1 MLAMKCSIKQLLLV
15 IIILICQPSFGKNVN
30 NLLFS
35 LNNKI
40 YTTIDLEN
48 RINYLRLINSTLTNY
63 EEILDDY
70 IKVIFFDQYYR
81 NNNKNENENELFDIV
96 NKFYKDLIKN
106 NEKINSQNN
115 YKKDI
120 IFQQIKLDMQRKIL
134 IERELNKYRD
144 LIFTDNISEINN
156 IYNIYIS
163 YISVD
168 KDTKKKLENLLNRK
182 ELENILEV
190 KKLLD
195 ENKFDY
201 LFKTKKL
208 NNTENLDISIK
219 EAIVKNYKNFILD
232 TSDNFVIGKI
242 DKIIKNDKNIDF
254 RLLEIKTNVFIDNI
268 LLRCE
273 NIENLKKN
281 VDIKIVE
288 RNDIKYNSLNDYIKE
303 NMSSINDFILFK
315 KDSIN
320 IYVLL
325 CDITYNNEYFDNIN
339 INENIDLIV
348 KKIENDL
355 IFNKSTKYNFY
366 LK

>member
-1 MLAMKCSIKQLLLV
+1 MKCSIKQLLFI

-63 EEILDDY
+63 GEILDDY

-81 NNNKNENENELFDIV
+81 NKNENENELFDMV
-96 NKFYKDLIKN
+96 NKYYKDLIKN

-134 IERELNKYRD
+134 IERELDKYRD

-163 YISVD
+163 YISID
-168 KDTKKKLENLLNRK
+168 KDTKKKLENLLNKK

-190 KKLLD
+190 KRLLD

-254 RLLEIKTNVFIDNI
+254 RLLEIQTNVFIDNN
-268 LLRCE
+268 LLKCE

>member
-1 MLAMKCSIKQLLLV
+1 MKCSIKQLLFV

-81 NNNKNENENELFDIV
+81 NKNENENELFDIV
-96 NKFYKDLIKN
+96 NKYYKDLIKN

-134 IERELNKYRD
+134 IERELDKYRD

-163 YISVD
+163 YISID
-168 KDTKKKLENLLNRK
+168 KDTKEKLENLLNKK
-182 ELENILEV
+182 ELENFLEV
-190 KKLLD
+190 KRLLD
-195 ENKFDY
+195 ENEFDY

-208 NNTENLDISIK
+208 NNTEKLDISIK
-219 EAIVKNYKNFILD
+219 EAIEKNYKNFILD
-232 TSDNFVIGKI
+232 TSDNFIIGKI
-242 DKIIKNDKNIDF
+242 DKIIKNDKNINF
-254 RLLEIKTNVFIDNI
+254 RLLEIQTNVFIDNN
-268 LLRCE
+268 LLKCE

-281 VDIKIVE
+281 VGIKIVE
-288 RNDIKYNSLNDYIKE
+288 RNDIKYISLNDYIKE
-303 NMSSINDFILFK
+303 NMSSINDFIIFK

-325 CDITYNNEYFDNIN
+325 CDIKYNNEYFDNIN

>member
-1 MLAMKCSIKQLLLV
+1 MNCLIKQLLFV
-15 IIILICQPSFGKNVN
+15 IIILIFQPSFGKNVN

-96 NKFYKDLIKN
+96 NKFYKDFIKN

-134 IERELNKYRD
+134 IERELDKYRD
-144 LIFTDNISEINN
+144 LIFTDNESEINN

-163 YISVD
+163 YISID
-168 KDTKKKLENLLNRK
+168 KDTKEKLEKLLNK
-182 ELENILEV
+182 NELENILEV
-190 KKLLD
+190 KRLLD

-208 NNTENLDISIK
+208 NNMENLDISIK
-219 EAIVKNYKNFILD
+219 VAIEKNYKNFILD
-232 TSDNFVIGKI
+232 TSDNFIIGEI
-242 DKIIKNDKNIDF
+242 DKIIKNDKNINF
-254 RLLEIKTNVFIDNI
+254 RLLEIKTNVLIDNN
-268 LLRCE
+268 LLKCE

-281 VDIKIVE
+281 VGIKIDE
-288 RNDIKYNSLNDYIKE
+288 RNDIKYSSLNDYIKE
-303 NMSSINDFILFK
+303 NMSSINDFIIFE

-325 CDITYNNEYFDNIN
+325 CDIKYNNEYFDNIN

-355 IFNKSTKYNFY
+355 IFNKINEYNFY

>member
-1 MLAMKCSIKQLLLV
+1 MNCLIKQLLFV
-15 IIILICQPSFGKNVN
+15 IIILIFQPSFGKNVN

-96 NKFYKDLIKN
+96 NKYYKDLIKN

-134 IERELNKYRD
+134 IERELDKYRD

-163 YISVD
+163 YISID
-168 KDTKKKLENLLNRK
+168 KDTKEKLEKLLNK
-182 ELENILEV
+182 NELENILEV
-190 KKLLD
+190 KRLLD
-195 ENKFDY
+195 ENEFDY

-208 NNTENLDISIK
+208 NNMENLDISIK
-219 EAIVKNYKNFILD
+219 VAIEKNYKKFFLN
-232 TSDNFVIGKI
+232 TSDHFIIGKI

-254 RLLEIKTNVFIDNI
+254 RLLEIKTNVLIDNN
-268 LLRCE
+268 LLKCE

-281 VDIKIVE
+281 VGIKIVE
-288 RNDIKYNSLNDYIKE
+288 RNDIKYSSLNDYIKE
-303 NMSSINDFILFK
+303 NMSSINDFIIFE

-325 CDITYNNEYFDNIN
+325 CDIKYNNEYFDNIN

-355 IFNKSTKYNFY
+355 IFNKINEYNFY

>member
-1 MLAMKCSIKQLLLV
+1 MNCLIKQLLFV
-15 IIILICQPSFGKNVN
+15 IIILIFQPSFGKNVN

-134 IERELNKYRD
+134 IERELDKYRD
-144 LIFTDNISEINN
+144 LIFTENISEINN

-163 YISVD
+163 YISID
-168 KDTKKKLENLLNRK
+168 KDTKEKLEKLLNK
-182 ELENILEV
+182 NELENILEV
-190 KKLLD
+190 KRLLD

-208 NNTENLDISIK
+208 NNMENLDISIK
-219 EAIVKNYKNFILD
+219 VAIEKNYKNFILD
-232 TSDNFVIGKI
+232 TSDNFIIGEI
-242 DKIIKNDKNIDF
+242 DKIIKNDKNINF
-254 RLLEIKTNVFIDNI
+254 RLLEIKTNVLIDNN
-268 LLRCE
+268 LLKCE

-281 VDIKIVE
+281 VGIKIDE
-288 RNDIKYNSLNDYIKE
+288 RNDIKYSSLNDYIKE
-303 NMSSINDFILFK
+303 NMSSINDFIIFE

-325 CDITYNNEYFDNIN
+325 CDIKYNNEYFDNIN

-355 IFNKSTKYNFY
+355 IFNKINEYNFY

>member
-1 MLAMKCSIKQLLLV
+1 MNCLIKQLLFV
-15 IIILICQPSFGKNVN
+15 IIILIFQPSFGKNVN

-134 IERELNKYRD
+134 IERELDKYRD

-163 YISVD
+163 YISID
-168 KDTKKKLENLLNRK
+168 KDTKEKLEKLLNK
-182 ELENILEV
+182 NELENILEV
-190 KKLLD
+190 KRLLD

-208 NNTENLDISIK
+208 NNMENLDISIK
-219 EAIVKNYKNFILD
+219 VAIEKNYKNFILD
-232 TSDNFVIGKI
+232 TSDNFIIGEI
-242 DKIIKNDKNIDF
+242 DKIIKNDKNINF
-254 RLLEIKTNVFIDNI
+254 RLLEIKTNVLIDNN
-268 LLRCE
+268 LLKCE

-281 VDIKIVE
+281 VGIKIDE
-288 RNDIKYNSLNDYIKE
+288 RNDIKYSSLNDYIKE
-303 NMSSINDFILFK
+303 NMSSINDFIIFE

-325 CDITYNNEYFDNIN
+325 CDIKYNNEYFDNIN

-355 IFNKSTKYNFY
+355 IFNKINEYNFY

>member
-1 MLAMKCSIKQLLLV
+1 MKCSIKQLLFV

-48 RINYLRLINSTLTNY
+48 RINYLRLINSPLTNY

-81 NNNKNENENELFDIV
+81 NKNENENELFDIV
-96 NKFYKDLIKN
+96 NKYYKDLIKN

-134 IERELNKYRD
+134 IERELDKYRD

-163 YISVD
+163 YISID
-168 KDTKKKLENLLNRK
+168 KDTKKKLENLLNKK

-190 KKLLD
+190 KRLLD

-254 RLLEIKTNVFIDNI
+254 RLLEIQTNVFIDNN
-268 LLRCE
+268 LLKCE

-281 VDIKIVE
+281 VGIKIVE

-315 KDSIN
+315 KDSLN

>member
-1 MLAMKCSIKQLLLV
+1 MKCSIKQLLFV
-15 IIILICQPSFGKNVN
+15 IIIFICQPSFGKNVN

-134 IERELNKYRD
+134 IERELDKYRD

-163 YISVD
+163 YISID
-168 KDTKKKLENLLNRK
+168 KDTKEKLENLLNK
-182 ELENILEV
+182 NELENILEV
-190 KKLLD
+190 KRLLD

-208 NNTENLDISIK
+208 NNMENLDISIK
-219 EAIVKNYKNFILD
+219 VAIEKNYKNFILD
-232 TSDNFVIGKI
+232 TSDNFIIGKI

-254 RLLEIKTNVFIDNI
+254 RLFEIQTDVFIDNN
-268 LLRCE
+268 LLKCE

-281 VDIKIVE
+281 VGIKIVE
-288 RNDIKYNSLNDYIKE
+288 RNDIKYSSLNDYIKE
-303 NMSSINDFILFK
+303 NMSSINDFIIFK

-325 CDITYNNEYFDNIN
+325 CDIKYNNEYFDNIN

-355 IFNKSTKYNFY
+355 IFNKINEYNFY

>member
-1 MLAMKCSIKQLLLV
+1 MKCSIKQLLFV

-48 RINYLRLINSTLTNY
+48 RINYLRLINSHLTNY
-63 EEILDDY
+63 KEILDDY

-81 NNNKNENENELFDIV
+81 NKNENENELFDIV
-96 NKFYKDLIKN
+96 NKYYKDLIKN

-134 IERELNKYRD
+134 IERELDKYRD

-163 YISVD
+163 YISID
-168 KDTKKKLENLLNRK
+168 KDTKEKLENLLNKK
-182 ELENILEV
+182 ELENFLEV
-190 KKLLD
+190 KRLLD
-195 ENKFDY
+195 ENEFDY

-208 NNTENLDISIK
+208 NNMENLDISIK
-219 EAIVKNYKNFILD
+219 LAIEKNYKNFFLN
-232 TSDNFVIGKI
+232 TSDNFIIGKI

-254 RLLEIKTNVFIDNI
+254 RLLEIQTNIFIDNN
-268 LLRCE
+268 LLKCE

-281 VDIKIVE
+281 VGIKIVE

-303 NMSSINDFILFK
+303 NISSINDFIIFK

-325 CDITYNNEYFDNIN
+325 CDIKYNNEYFDNIN

>member
-1 MLAMKCSIKQLLLV
+1 MNCLIKQLLFV

-134 IERELNKYRD
+134 IERELDKYRD

-163 YISVD
+163 YISID
-168 KDTKKKLENLLNRK
+168 KDTKE
-182 ELENILEV
+182 
-190 KKLLD
+190 
-195 ENKFDY
+195 
-201 LFKTKKL
+201 
-208 NNTENLDISIK
+208 
-219 EAIVKNYKNFILD
+219 
-232 TSDNFVIGKI
+232 
-242 DKIIKNDKNIDF
+242 
-254 RLLEIKTNVFIDNI
+254 
-268 LLRCE
+268 
-273 NIENLKKN
+273 
-281 VDIKIVE
+281 
-288 RNDIKYNSLNDYIKE
+288 
-303 NMSSINDFILFK
+303 
-315 KDSIN
+315 
-320 IYVLL
+320 
-325 CDITYNNEYFDNIN
+325 
-339 INENIDLIV
+339 
-348 KKIENDL
+348 
-355 IFNKSTKYNFY
+355 
-366 LK
+366 

>member
-1 MLAMKCSIKQLLLV
+1 MKCSIKQLLLV

-48 RINYLRLINSTLTNY
+48 RINYLRLINSPLTNY

-81 NNNKNENENELFDIV
+81 NKNENENELFDIV
-96 NKFYKDLIKN
+96 NKYYKDLIKG

-134 IERELNKYRD
+134 IERELDKYRD

-254 RLLEIKTNVFIDNI
+254 RLLEIQTNVFIDNN
-268 LLRCE
+268 LLKCE

-281 VDIKIVE
+281 VGIKIVE

-315 KDSIN
+315 KDSFN

>member
-1 MLAMKCSIKQLLLV
+1 MKCSIKQLFV
-15 IIILICQPSFGKNVN
+15 IIIFICQPSFGKNVN

-48 RINYLRLINSTLTNY
+48 RINYLRLINSPLTNY

-81 NNNKNENENELFDIV
+81 NKNENENELFDIV
-96 NKFYKDLIKN
+96 NKYYKDLIKS

-134 IERELNKYRD
+134 IERELDKYRD

-163 YISVD
+163 YISID
-168 KDTKKKLENLLNRK
+168 KDTKKKLENLLNKK

-190 KKLLD
+190 KRLLD

-254 RLLEIKTNVFIDNI
+254 RLLEIQTNVFIDNN
-268 LLRCE
+268 LLKCE

-281 VDIKIVE
+281 VGIKIVE

>member
-1 MLAMKCSIKQLLLV
+1 MLVMKCLIKQLLFV
-15 IIILICQPSFGKNVN
+15 IIILIFQPSFGKNVN

-70 IKVIFFDQYYR
+70 IKVIFFDHYYR
-81 NNNKNENENELFDIV
+81 NNNKNENELFDIV
-96 NKFYKDLIKN
+96 NKYYKDLIKN

-134 IERELNKYRD
+134 IERELDKYRD
-144 LIFTDNISEINN
+144 LIFTDNKSEINN

-163 YISVD
+163 YISID
-168 KDTKKKLENLLNRK
+168 KNTKEKLENLLNK
-182 ELENILEV
+182 NELENILEV
-190 KKLLD
+190 KRLLD
-195 ENKFDY
+195 ENKLNY

-208 NNTENLDISIK
+208 NNMENLDISIK
-219 EAIVKNYKNFILD
+219 VAIEKNYKNFILD
-232 TSDNFVIGKI
+232 TSDNFIIGKI

-254 RLLEIKTNVFIDNI
+254 RLLEIKTNVLIDNN
-268 LLRCE
+268 LLKCE

-281 VDIKIVE
+281 VGIKIDE
-288 RNDIKYNSLNDYIKE
+288 RNDIKYSSLNDYIKE
-303 NMSSINDFILFK
+303 NMSSINDFIIFK

-325 CDITYNNEYFDNIN
+325 CDIKYNNEYFDNIN

-355 IFNKSTKYNFY
+355 IFNKINEYNFY

>member
-1 MLAMKCSIKQLLLV
+1 MLAMKSSIKKLLFV

-70 IKVIFFDQYYR
+70 IQVIFFDQYYR
-81 NNNKNENENELFDIV
+81 NNNENENELFDIV
-96 NKFYKDLIKN
+96 NKYYKDLIKN

-134 IERELNKYRD
+134 IERELDKYRD
-144 LIFTDNISEINN
+144 LIFTDKISEINN

-163 YISVD
+163 YISID
-168 KDTKKKLENLLNRK
+168 KDTKEKLENLLNKK

-195 ENKFDY
+195 ENEFDY

-208 NNTENLDISIK
+208 NNMENLDISIK
-219 EAIVKNYKNFILD
+219 EAIEKNYKNFILD
-232 TSDNFVIGKI
+232 TSDNFIIGKI
-242 DKIIKNDKNIDF
+242 DKIIKNDKNINF
-254 RLLEIKTNVFIDNI
+254 RLLEIQTNVFIDNK
-268 LLRCE
+268 LLKCE

-281 VDIKIVE
+281 VNIKIVE
-288 RNDIKYNSLNDYIKE
+288 RNDIKYSSLNDYIKE
-303 NMSSINDFILFK
+303 NMSSINDFLIFK
-315 KDSIN
+315 KNNIN

-355 IFNKSTKYNFY
+355 IFNKINEYNFY

>member
-1 MLAMKCSIKQLLLV
+1 MKCSIKQLLFV

-48 RINYLRLINSTLTNY
+48 RINYLRLINSHLTNY
-63 EEILDDY
+63 KEILDDY

-81 NNNKNENENELFDIV
+81 NKNENENELFDIV
-96 NKFYKDLIKN
+96 NKYYKDLIKSN
-106 NEKINSQNN
+106 QKINSQNN

-134 IERELNKYRD
+134 IERELDKYRD
-144 LIFTDNISEINN
+144 LIFTDNISEINT

-163 YISVD
+163 YISID
-168 KDTKKKLENLLNRK
+168 KDTKKKLENLLNKK

-190 KKLLD
+190 KRLLD

-201 LFKTKKL
+201 LFKTKKI

-254 RLLEIKTNVFIDNI
+254 RLLEIQTNIFIDNN
-268 LLRCE
+268 LLKCE

-281 VDIKIVE
+281 VGIKIVE

-315 KDSIN
+315 KDSFN

-339 INENIDLIV
+339 INENIFSLM
-348 KKIENDL
+348 
-355 IFNKSTKYNFY
+355 
-366 LK
+366 

>member
-1 MLAMKCSIKQLLLV
+1 MNCLIKQLLFV
-15 IIILICQPSFGKNVN
+15 IIILIFQPSFGKNVN

-134 IERELNKYRD
+134 IERELDKYRD

-163 YISVD
+163 YISID
-168 KDTKKKLENLLNRK
+168 KDTKEKLEKLLNK
-182 ELENILEV
+182 NELENILEV
-190 KKLLD
+190 KRLLD

-208 NNTENLDISIK
+208 NNMENLDISIK
-219 EAIVKNYKNFILD
+219 VAIEKNYKNFILD
-232 TSDNFVIGKI
+232 TSDNFIIGEI
-242 DKIIKNDKNIDF
+242 DKIIKNDKNINF
-254 RLLEIKTNVFIDNI
+254 RLLEIKTNVLIDNN
-268 LLRCE
+268 LLKCE

-281 VDIKIVE
+281 VGIKIDE
-288 RNDIKYNSLNDYIKE
+288 RNDIKYSSLNDYIKE
-303 NMSSINDFILFK
+303 NMSSINDFIIFK

-325 CDITYNNEYFDNIN
+325 CDIKYNNEYFDNIN

-355 IFNKSTKYNFY
+355 IFNKINEYNFY

>member
-1 MLAMKCSIKQLLLV
+1 MSLMKCSIKQLLFV

-48 RINYLRLINSTLTNY
+48 RINYLRLINSPLTNY

-81 NNNKNENENELFDIV
+81 NKNENENELFDIV
-96 NKFYKDLIKN
+96 NKYYKDLIKG

-134 IERELNKYRD
+134 IERELDKYRD

-254 RLLEIKTNVFIDNI
+254 RLLEIQTNVFIDNNS
-268 LLRCE
+268 LKCE

-281 VDIKIVE
+281 VGIKIVE